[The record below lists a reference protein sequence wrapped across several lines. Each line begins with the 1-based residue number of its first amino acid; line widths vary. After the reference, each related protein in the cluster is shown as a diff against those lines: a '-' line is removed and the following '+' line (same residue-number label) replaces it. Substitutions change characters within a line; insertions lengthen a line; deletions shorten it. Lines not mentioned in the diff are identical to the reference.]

1 MSLLGHLLALA
12 LLVFLSAV
20 FSGSETGFYGLSRV
34 RLETDAR
41 DRRRFGNWLAVLVSN
56 ERAFLITILIGNNL
70 VLELA
75 TTAGEGA
82 LERIVHVPDSLRE
95 IVLTALLTPLV
106 FLFGEL
112 LPKDFFRR
120 RPHSLLGAASPLL
133 FVARIAFLPLALPLF
148 ALGVGIE
155 RLLGFERREVSRAFG
170 REELMHVLDEGVR
183 HGSIPTEA
191 LALAQNALSLRSIT
205 VGKVMIPWREVEH
218 LDSSRPEAELVER
231 IRRSDHTRVPVR
243 GSDGRYAGYLH
254 QLDVLG
260 RAADEPL
267 TDCLR
272 PLPALDPALGV
283 DEALHRMR
291 LEGGRVALVGAPE
304 APLGL
309 LSLKDLVEEISGE
322 LADW

>member
-1 MSLLGHLLALA
+1 MSLTSNLVALA

-41 DRRRFGNWLAVLVSN
+41 ERRRFANWLQTLVSN

-75 TTAGEGA
+75 TSVGDDVVRQG
-82 LERIVHVPDSLRE
+82 LRVPDSLRE
-95 IVLTALLTPLV
+95 VVLTACLTPLV

-120 RPHSLLGAASPLL
+120 RPHSLLGAVSPLL
-133 FVARIAFLPLALPLF
+133 FVARVLFLPLALPLF
-148 ALGVGIE
+148 ALGAGIE

-191 LALAQNALSLRSIT
+191 LRLAENALTLRTIS
-205 VGKVMIPWREVEH
+205 VARVMVPWSEVEL
-218 LDSSRPEAELVER
+218 LDLARPVADLTEQV
-231 IRRSDHTRVPVR
+231 RRSDHTRLPVR
-243 GSDGRYAGYLH
+243 DRDGRAIGYLH
-254 QLDVLG
+254 QLDVLTRSG
-260 RAADEPL
+260 GEDLTAD
-267 TDCLR
+267 LR
-272 PLPALDPALGV
+272 PLPTFEPGLGV
-283 DEALHRMR
+283 DAALHRMR
-291 LEGGRVALVGAPE
+291 LEGGRVALVGEPA

-309 LSLKDLVEEISGE
+309 LTLKDLVEEISGE